1 MSLSDAAHVFRMS
14 IRRFDIQPIFKLS
27 LLQNIR
33 KKKLVIFMLNWE
45 LGLSDISVLWFVC
58 RLPEYSAVMFPVPLS
73 WSVCRSIL
81 RCLFSYLVY
90 RQPQKKI
97 FRRNATFLRNQDPVL
112 ASKMCSPQNVQLSF
126 FSRLLRQDTSSRTFH
141 SSLKSNLGKLHMTQK
156 SFWFRAAVMFLSL

>member
-1 MSLSDAAHVFRMS
+1 MNLSDAAHVFRMS
-14 IRRFDIQPIFKLS
+14 IRRFDIQPKSKLS

-33 KKKLVIFMLNWE
+33 QKLLVIFILNWE

-90 RQPQKKI
+90 RQPQKKYLESKCDFLTKSRPCLG
-97 FRRNATFLRNQDPVL
+97 FRNVFTPKCSTFILPPFETRY
-112 ASKMCSPQNVQLSF
+112 VQSNF
-126 FSRLLRQDTSSRTFH
+126 PLL
-141 SSLKSNLGKLHMTQK
+141 SLKSNLGKLHMTQK